1 MKTRKI
7 FGIGKKTLLMF
18 VAMACVLLYFSGCGN
33 LSRPPEAPETEG
45 ITEAITAQATPA
57 QTAAPT
63 PEATPEPVIEE
74 ETEQMPE
81 DPEGTEEPLP
91 DANGES
97 PLSGI
102 RPEFKEA
109 MDSYE
114 AFYDEYCQFMTD
126 FKENPTDM
134 TLLLQYTEMLGRL
147 EEMNAAFDAWES
159 EEMSNEELAYYL
171 EVTARIEQKLIGV
184 M

>member
-1 MKTRKI
+1 MKTRKT
-7 FGIGKKTLLMF
+7 FGIAKKTLLLL
-18 VAMACVLLYFSGCGN
+18 VAMASVLLCCSGCGN
-33 LSRPPEAPETEG
+33 LSISQETPETEK

-57 QTAAPT
+57 PMATPT
-63 PEATPEPVIEE
+63 PEATPEPAIEE
-74 ETEQMPE
+74 EPEQMPE
-81 DPEGTEEPLP
+81 DPEETEDSASE
-91 DANGES
+91 ANEEDS
-97 PLSGI
+97 LSGI

-126 FKENPTDM
+126 YKENPTDM

-171 EVTARIEQKLIGV
+171 EVSARIQQKLIGV

>member
-1 MKTRKI
+1 MKTGKI
-7 FGIGKKTLLMF
+7 FGIGKKTLLMLI
-18 VAMACVLLYFSGCGN
+18 AMACVLLCCGGCGN
-33 LSRPPEAPETEG
+33 LSRPQEVPETEE
-45 ITEAITAQATPA
+45 ITEAIPAQATPA
-57 QTAAPT
+57 PTAT
-63 PEATPEPVIEE
+63 PIAEVTPEPVIEE
-74 ETEQMPE
+74 EPEQMPE
-81 DPEGTEEPLP
+81 ESEDPLPESNGEGTLP
-91 DANGES
+91 
-97 PLSGI
+97 GI

-126 FKENPTDM
+126 YKENPTDM

-171 EVTARIEQKLIGV
+171 EVSARIQQKLIGV